1 MYDVCMDHVC
11 LISDALY
18 RYLIPGTDHA
28 WMTCSI
34 VIRTV
39 LAVCS
44 ATFLRRE
51 RAVVRALNAPLPV
64 IKPEVS
70 S

>member
-11 LISDALY
+11 LIPDALY
-18 RYLIPGTDHA
+18 RYLVPGTDHA

-34 VIRTV
+34 VVRTV

-44 ATFLRRE
+44 ATFLC
-51 RAVVRALNAPLPV
+51 VVSVLLCALALNAPFRFT
-64 IKPEVS
+64 S
-70 S
+70 